1 MNMSLRSP
9 LKSIFAFGLLRALEH
24 RIQSIPHRFVTLA
37 PILLVFLA
45 GTLSMASMY
54 RQLVFTSKEI
64 QGTYDIEFLIKLRS
78 ALKEARGL
86 RQFPPN
92 LPSAGVTVN
101 PLINLDIPASDKQ
114 TVRNLSDLNR
124 SYLAEALSSPQW
136 LSIKRRY
143 GFHLGDI
150 KVDLVRNFDGAD
162 FDYAADFNRFSDRLE
177 DLNEYFAL
185 VADESNLTLD
195 PQLDTYYLMSLT
207 TAILPSLIDV
217 ISEIR
222 GAHVSVDLNRSK
234 ADKNQSSDLMPN
246 LSSLAILLEYQLTVL
261 NRTLNIISFSAPS
274 AYASLK
280 LNRLELVDKIDSLN
294 PILTDHQTSGAESA
308 IKHWNLSTD
317 LVGFLQN
324 IETNGLRILREKLE
338 DRRRSI
344 ALQLAT
350 VSSLLLL
357 GSILI
362 YLVNQSL
369 YGRLSRALI
378 NLNQLANTDPLT
390 KLLSRRSLSP
400 LFYNFFR
407 PDSTSFEG
415 IGVCLLDIDHF
426 KLYNDTYGHAKGD
439 DALVAVASLL
449 KENLLRKGDSAFR
462 YGGEEFLLLV
472 STNSSSNLEKFL
484 ESLRARIEKLQ
495 IPHSASHVS
504 QYITVSIGAVF
515 VPSDCHDINLENIL
529 LLADKQ
535 LYDVKNASRNGLS
548 LIQYTPDLGV
558 ELTVPVD
565 RRMIH

>member
-1 MNMSLRSP
+1 M
-9 LKSIFAFGLLRALEH
+9 
-24 RIQSIPHRFVTLA
+24 
-37 PILLVFLA
+37 FLA

-400 LFYNFFR
+400 LFYNFFS

-415 IGVCLLDIDHF
+415 I
-426 KLYNDTYGHAKGD
+426 
-439 DALVAVASLL
+439 
-449 KENLLRKGDSAFR
+449 
-462 YGGEEFLLLV
+462 
-472 STNSSSNLEKFL
+472 
-484 ESLRARIEKLQ
+484 
-495 IPHSASHVS
+495 
-504 QYITVSIGAVF
+504 
-515 VPSDCHDINLENIL
+515 
-529 LLADKQ
+529 
-535 LYDVKNASRNGLS
+535 
-548 LIQYTPDLGV
+548 
-558 ELTVPVD
+558 
-565 RRMIH
+565 